1 MTGQRYHTRPMRE
14 WFVSELQEALGTS
27 THDVQMLLSYLV
39 SRGDMDTTK
48 VGMLG
53 EGSGGAIALLAAS
66 TDSRIRFIDA
76 INPWGDWPDWL
87 KESRVVPE
95 GERAAYLEP
104 EFLQK
109 VAILDPVKHLPQ
121 FTSDRIR
128 IEQTVG
134 DPMTP
139 KNVQAK
145 IAASVPTPESVV
157 QYPDVRT
164 QIHVWMTQNWWLKE
178 QLHPSPTTSA
188 TAQFNYGNRASEH

>member
-1 MTGQRYHTRPMRE
+1 MRE
-14 WFVSELQEALGTS
+14 WFISELQESLGIS
-27 THDVQMLLSYLV
+27 THDVQMILNYLAT
-39 SRGDMDTTK
+39 RGDIDVRK

-53 EGSGGAIALLAAS
+53 QGSGGAIAILAAAA
-66 TDSRIRFIDA
+66 DPRITFVDA

-95 GERAAYLEP
+95 AERTVYLKS

-109 VAILDPVKHLPQ
+109 VAILDPVKYLPQ
-121 FTSDRIR
+121 FTPNRIR
-128 IEQTVG
+128 IEQTFG

-139 KNVQAK
+139 KDVQTK
-145 IAASVPTPESVV
+145 IAASVSSPESVV